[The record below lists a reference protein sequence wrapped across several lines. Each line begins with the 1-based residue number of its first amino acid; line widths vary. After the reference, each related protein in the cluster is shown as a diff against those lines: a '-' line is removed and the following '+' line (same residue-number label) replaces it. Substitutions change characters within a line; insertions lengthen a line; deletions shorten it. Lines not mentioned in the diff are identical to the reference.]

1 VAEGGAHRG
10 RCVRASLPRDE
21 PGLGRAPRC
30 QTGEGGSTRG
40 IIVIIMSLPFN
51 VLVAFGLVTCSCD
64 SLQVLIG
71 RSNAT
76 REKAQVSSIF
86 IKELRY
92 QGIRVLML
100 L

>member
-1 VAEGGAHRG
+1 
-10 RCVRASLPRDE
+10 
-21 PGLGRAPRC
+21 
-30 QTGEGGSTRG
+30 
-40 IIVIIMSLPFN
+40 MSLPFN